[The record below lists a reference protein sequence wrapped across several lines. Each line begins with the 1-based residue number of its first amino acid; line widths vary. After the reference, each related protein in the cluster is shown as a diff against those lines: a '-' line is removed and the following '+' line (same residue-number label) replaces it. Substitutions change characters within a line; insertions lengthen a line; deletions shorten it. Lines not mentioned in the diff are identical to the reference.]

1 MRCFFTTQEGE
12 SCIMVLQYGVAYIYI
27 YIHTYIYIQCKL
39 YIYIY
44 IYHKVLSMKLQNS
57 LMDIQDAILP
67 TQMFSLALHSTAA

>member
-1 MRCFFTTQEGE
+1 VEFVVVVFTKEVFSSVTF
-12 SCIMVLQYGVAYIYI
+12 SSVTFSSVTYIYI
-27 YIHTYIYIQCKL
+27 YSAS